1 MVKRI
6 AVTIIGAGIGSL
18 LGLLADAM
26 GAGNTALIVGAI
38 VGAIVPLVLAGK
50 PGK

>member
-26 GAGNTALIVGAI
+26 GAGNKALIVGAI